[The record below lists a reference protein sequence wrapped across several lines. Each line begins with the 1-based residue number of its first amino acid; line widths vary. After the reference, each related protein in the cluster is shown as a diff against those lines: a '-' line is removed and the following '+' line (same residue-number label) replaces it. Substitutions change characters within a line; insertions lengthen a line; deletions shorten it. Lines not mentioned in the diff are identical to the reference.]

1 MMTNKLSLKFLAI
14 ARPRLIPAE
23 FQLRHAAM
31 VRFKPVPFPSYLCSV
46 PNPPLT
52 VHHLRQALQPFTY
65 NKDFWDLSQYCLLI
79 FD

>member
-1 MMTNKLSLKFLAI
+1 MTNKLSLKFPAI

-31 VRFKPVPFPSYLCSV
+31 VRFKPVPFPSYPLLCSIL
-46 PNPPLT
+46 PSQCT
-52 VHHLRQALQPFTY
+52 ISGKHYSPFTY